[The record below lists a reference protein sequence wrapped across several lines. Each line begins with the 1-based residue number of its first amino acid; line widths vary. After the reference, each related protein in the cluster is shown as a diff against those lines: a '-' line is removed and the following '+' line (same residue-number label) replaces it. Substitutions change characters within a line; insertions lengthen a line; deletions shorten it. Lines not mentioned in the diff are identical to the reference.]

1 MRAPPSKENS
11 DQGKIEFVE
20 HLKVMFMNRANKVLG
35 ILDVSTGGL
44 TGCRPK
50 SKLCS
55 FHQSGGM
62 GIHCGSQSLCLIM
75 VLAETKKARTHNE
88 FGLLVLF
95 DFYPLELQ
103 SYNFSADQ
111 GHSINQPF
119 SVDNH

>member
-1 MRAPPSKENS
+1 
-11 DQGKIEFVE
+11 
-20 HLKVMFMNRANKVLG
+20 
-35 ILDVSTGGL
+35 
-44 TGCRPK
+44 
-50 SKLCS
+50 
-55 FHQSGGM
+55 M